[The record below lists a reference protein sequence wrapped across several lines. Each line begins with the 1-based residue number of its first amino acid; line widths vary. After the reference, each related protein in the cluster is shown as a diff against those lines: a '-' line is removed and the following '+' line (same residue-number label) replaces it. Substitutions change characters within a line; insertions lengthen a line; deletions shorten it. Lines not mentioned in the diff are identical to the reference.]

1 MGQRTVEVTGVLTVE
16 HPARML
22 NLYTL
27 ALIAAL
33 FPPAAAMG
41 KGTCPDGGTC
51 GIDCDCPELPDNTT
65 DTSHGTPEPSAY
77 SISAGL
83 KHYVDE
89 NPGKKG
95 FHTKEEP
102 KLDRQI

>member
-1 MGQRTVEVTGVLTVE
+1 VE